1 MKVRVLQEKSVR
13 EKNKENK
20 RKKKCKNKICDKK
33 KKKYIREEFER
44 KRDIIQKKE
53 CKKENENKKGVWE

>member
-44 KRDIIQKKE
+44 KRDII
-53 CKKENENKKGVWE
+53 